1 MSYMTVEEFFNLVCD
16 SIHSDFHC
24 RAHSG
29 LVIHNEVHHDGTTS
43 KFCLRMSHKAVAFSL
58 DKPGKDPFPI
68 VVPGMNS
75 RNDLT
80 VVCLDSQ
87 GQPLVFV
94 VECKNSGSPNN
105 AQYQIE
111 CGMAFCDYLFKL
123 IRICRREHIVP
134 KLFGVAAYNPKS
146 PPKGT
151 TRPSFIS
158 QGKLGILRA
167 EWSIA
172 SVLPLRELVQA
183 AERTYA

>member
-1 MSYMTVEEFFNLVCD
+1 MTPEEFFNLVRD

-24 RAHSG
+24 QKHGG
-29 LVIHNEVHHDGTTS
+29 LVTHNEVHHDGTTS
-43 KFCLRMSHKAVAFSL
+43 KFSLRLSCKAEAFSL

-80 VVCLDSQ
+80 VVCLDSK

-105 AQYQIE
+105 AQHQIE
-111 CGMAFCDYLFKL
+111 CGMAFCEYLFKL
-123 IRICRREHIVP
+123 LSVCHGKHIVP

-151 TRPSFIS
+151 TRPRFVS

-172 SVLPLRELVQA
+172 LELPLRELVQA
-183 AERTYA
+183 AESSYA